1 MAWEFHEFDE
11 SDSPEA
17 ITLVSAICEA
27 GEHERCAGMT
37 IDDGDIFFC
46 VCDCHKV
53 KDAKGE

>member
-11 SDSPEA
+11 SNPREA
-17 ITLVSAICEA
+17 ITVIGTACEA

-37 IDDGDIFFC
+37 IDDGDIFLC

-53 KDAKGE
+53 KDAKEE